1 MTAVLILGAKS
12 DIGAAIA
19 RGYAAK
25 GHAIQLAARDPGAL
39 EAQAQDI
46 RLRHNVEV
54 TCHPFDALDLE
65 RHGDFVGGLPE
76 LPEIAVSAVGLMRDQ
91 PEGERSPSAGIVV
104 LRSNFEGP
112 AHIFAHLANAFA
124 ARGSGTLIGIS
135 SVAGDRG
142 RASNYTYG
150 AAKAGFTAYLS
161 GLRNRLAMD
170 GVHVLTVL
178 PGFVRT
184 QMTDGMDLPD
194 RLTAEPEE
202 VARAVI
208 RAAERGK
215 NILYVRPIWWLVM
228 AIIRNI
234 PETVFKRLKI

>member
-19 RGYAAK
+19 QAYAAK
-25 GHAIQLAARDPGAL
+25 GHAIQLAARDPDAL
-39 EAQAQDI
+39 EACAQDI
-46 RLRHNVEV
+46 RLRHNVAV
-54 TCHPFDALDLE
+54 TCHKFDALNLE
-65 RHGDFVGGLPE
+65 SHAGFVDGLPD

-91 PEGERSPSAGIVV
+91 TEGERDPGKGIEVM
-104 LRSNFEGP
+104 RANFEGP
-112 AHIFAHLANAFA
+112 AHIFAHLANGMA
-124 ARGSGTLIGIS
+124 ARGSGCLIGIS

-142 RASNYTYG
+142 RATNYTYG
-150 AAKAGFTAYLS
+150 AAKAGFTAFLS

-170 GVHVLTVL
+170 HVHVLTVL

-184 QMTDGMDLPD
+184 QMTAGMDLPD

-202 VARAVI
+202 VADAVI
-208 RAAERGK
+208 RAAVRGK
-215 NILYVRPIWWLVM
+215 NVLYVRPIWWLVM

-234 PETVFKRLKI
+234 PEAVFKRMKI